1 MPPLLAPLRPL
12 FLHAGLLGLGMN
24 LLMLVPALYMVQVF
38 DRVLTSRSDAT
49 LAVLTAGTI
58 AALGIL
64 LWLDMLRGRL
74 LASAGIAF
82 ELQTGPRVLTRTLS
96 ATASPGKDAPLY
108 GLRDVATLR
117 AFLSGQGITAMLD
130 APWLPVYLLVIWLFH
145 PVLGAVAAAGAA
157 LLGLLAWINERAT
170 RTPLAALQARQR
182 ESGSF
187 AESASR
193 RAEVVAALGM
203 GPALVRRWETLN
215 RAALEA
221 QASTSQ
227 TGGSLAGTGRIL
239 RQFVQIT
246 MLGAGAWLVIDQNA
260 SPGIMMAATVLLGRA
275 LAPVEGAIAGWKQ
288 FVDARNAHARLAE
301 LLVGEREVVDPTPLP
316 APTGAVSVERLVY
329 VVPDA
334 ERPILRGVAFQVAAG
349 ESLAI
354 IGPSGSGKSTLARLL
369 LGIWPPN
376 AGTVRLDGADLAHW
390 PRDRLGP
397 HLGYLPQN
405 VQLFAGTVAENI
417 ARFQEGDPA
426 AVIDAA
432 QRAHVHDLILRL
444 PRGYDTAIGDNGAGL
459 SGGQAQRIALA
470 RALYG
475 RPRIVVLD
483 EPNANL
489 DAEGEEALM
498 RTMQTLKADGATL
511 VVITHRP
518 SLLAAVDRA
527 LVLRQGV
534 IELQGTCAEV
544 IGRLAR
550 ESAPPDTPVVARLGA
565 ARAEG

>member
-1 MPPLLAPLRPL
+1 MPALLAPLRPL
-12 FLHAGLLGLGMN
+12 FLHAGLFSLAMN

-49 LAVLTAGTI
+49 LVVLTLGTL

-64 LWLDMLRGRL
+64 LWLDLLRGRL

-96 ATASPGKDAPLY
+96 GTASPGKDTPQH

-117 AFLSGQGITAMLD
+117 AFLSGQGITSLLD

-145 PVLGAVAAAGAA
+145 PVLGAVAMAGAVV
-157 LLGLLAWINERAT
+157 LGLLAWINERGT
-170 RTPLAALQARQR
+170 RQPLATLQTRQR
-182 ESGSF
+182 ESGGF
-187 AESASR
+187 AESAAR
-193 RAEVVAALGM
+193 RAEVVTALGM
-203 GPALVRRWETLN
+203 APALVRRWQTLN

-221 QASTSQ
+221 QAAASE
-227 TGGSLAGTGRIL
+227 TGGALAGSGRVL
-239 RQFVQIT
+239 RQFVQIA
-246 MLGAGAWLVIDQNA
+246 MLAAGAWLVIDRNA

-288 FVDARNAHARLAE
+288 FVDARNAHARLAA
-301 LLVGEREVVDPTPLP
+301 LLADSRDPAATTPLP
-316 APTGAVSVERLVY
+316 APTGTVAVERLVY
-329 VVPDA
+329 GVRDA
-334 ERPILRGVAFQVAAG
+334 DRPILRGLSFQVDAG

-369 LGIWPPN
+369 LGIWAPT
-376 AGTVRLDGADLAHW
+376 AGTVRIDGADLAQW

-397 HLGYLPQN
+397 YLGYLPQN

-417 ARFQEGDPA
+417 ARFQDGDA
-426 AVIDAA
+426 DAVIDAA

-444 PRGYDTAIGDNGAGL
+444 PRGYDTTIGDNGSGL

-470 RALYG
+470 RALYR
-475 RPRIVVLD
+475 RPRLVVLD

-498 RTMQTLKADGATL
+498 RSMQALQADGTTL
-511 VVITHRP
+511 IVITHRP
-518 SLLAAVDRA
+518 SLLAGVDRA

-544 IGRLAR
+544 IARLTR
-550 ESAPPDTPVVARLGA
+550 ETAAPDTPVVARHGA

>member
-1 MPPLLAPLRPL
+1 MA
-12 FLHAGLLGLGMN
+12 
-24 LLMLVPALYMVQVF
+24 
-38 DRVLTSRSDAT
+38 
-49 LAVLTAGTI
+49 
-58 AALGIL
+58 
-64 LWLDMLRGRL
+64 
-74 LASAGIAF
+74 
-82 ELQTGPRVLTRTLS
+82 
-96 ATASPGKDAPLY
+96 
-108 GLRDVATLR
+108 
-117 AFLSGQGITAMLD
+117 
-130 APWLPVYLLVIWLFH
+130 
-145 PVLGAVAAAGAA
+145 
-157 LLGLLAWINERAT
+157 
-170 RTPLAALQARQR
+170 
-182 ESGSF
+182 
-187 AESASR
+187 
-193 RAEVVAALGM
+193 
-203 GPALVRRWETLN
+203 PALVRRWQMLN

-221 QASTSQ
+221 QASASQ
-227 TGGSLAGTGRIL
+227 KGGSLAGTGRIL
-239 RQFVQIT
+239 RQFVQIA
-246 MLGAGAWLVIDQNA
+246 MLGAGAWLVIDRNA

-288 FVDARNAHARLAE
+288 FVDARNAHERLVA
-301 LLVGEREVVDPTPLP
+301 LLSGEREVAEPTPLP
-316 APTGAVSVERLVY
+316 TPSGAVSVERLVY
-329 VVPDA
+329 AVRDA
-334 ERPILRGVAFQVAAG
+334 ERPILRGVGFQVAAG

-369 LGIWPPN
+369 LGIWPPT
-376 AGTVRLDGADLAHW
+376 AGTVRVDGADLAHW
-390 PRDRLGP
+390 PRDRVGP

-470 RALYG
+470 RAVRPSPDRGAG
-475 RPRIVVLD
+475 RTQRQSGRR
-483 EPNANL
+483 
-489 DAEGEEALM
+489 GEEALM
-498 RTMQTLKADGATL
+498 RAMQTLKADGATL
-511 VVITHRP
+511 VLITHRP
-518 SLLAAVDRA
+518 SLLAGVDRA